1 MSTATTTFDDFA
13 APRSFRLF
21 SPTFLAKL
29 RRLIE
34 LNGAAYQVA
43 GSRYL

>member
-1 MSTATTTFDDFA
+1 MNTATTTFADFE

-21 SPTFLAKL
+21 SPAFLATL

-34 LNGAAYQVA
+34 LNGAACQVA